1 MALVQT
7 LPGMELLYDHAIS
20 SRLITC
26 FDVAA
31 VTMFLYDYFLTL
43 GMEVDLVWSS
53 SLGPMKILF
62 AIQRYLP
69 FLDTAVLCLLQLL
82 STTISPSVCR
92 LAGNI
97 QSYLMVTGFLL
108 SELIFTLRAWAVWK
122 RDKLLGIALSIFLL
136 AIAVASYVV
145 VCLSQRSLAYSGR
158 PYPGFQ
164 GCYMTGSNKV
174 SYVNWLLLMAYE
186 AVLLVLMIIPG
197 VTAYREGGNK
207 GLYAVVYCDGILFYV
222 YLFVLSTTNVIVI
235 NAFPA
240 DYFYILS
247 PAERC
252 LHSVLAS
259 RVLLHIRDYVSMRN
273 EEAIFLPH
281 DGIADIQLLLPVL
294 QGRMIQ

>member
-1 MALVQT
+1 
-7 LPGMELLYDHAIS
+7 
-20 SRLITC
+20 
-26 FDVAA
+26 
-31 VTMFLYDYFLTL
+31 MFLYDYFLTL

-186 AVLLVLMIIPG
+186 AGAYLKIKCRKRVNPTALVLLVLMIIPG

-222 YLFVLSTTNVIVI
+222 YLFGKKMS
-235 NAFPA
+235 
-240 DYFYILS
+240 
-247 PAERC
+247 AEC
-252 LHSVLAS
+252 KVVGFLHYPVWQSC
-259 RVLLHIRDYVSMRN
+259 
-273 EEAIFLPH
+273 
-281 DGIADIQLLLPVL
+281 LLPMSL
-294 QGRMIQ
+294 S